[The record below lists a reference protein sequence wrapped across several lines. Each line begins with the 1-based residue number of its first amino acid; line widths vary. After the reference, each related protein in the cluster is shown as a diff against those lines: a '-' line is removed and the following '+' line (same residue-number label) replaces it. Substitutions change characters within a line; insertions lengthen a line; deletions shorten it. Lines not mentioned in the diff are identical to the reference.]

1 MSGDGKDNQEREVI
15 SNCSATTVKMDFI
28 QLARIVDFVPD
39 ATLAIDLQG
48 KVIAWNRA
56 MENLTGIKAIDLLGK
71 GDYEYAL
78 PFYNRRRPILVDLV
92 LKRDVKI
99 EAEYRNLQ
107 RDGTSISGE
116 AHISSS
122 RQGGSYTW
130 CKASPLYDSSG
141 MIIGAIE
148 SINDIT
154 EHKQIEDDLKRS
166 REKYHNIFEN
176 SIMGIYQSVQD
187 GRYINV
193 NPAFARLFG
202 YETPKELIAS
212 VKDIGHQLY
221 VNPRDRDRAIKT
233 LIDNGFL
240 EGFELEVQRRD
251 GSRFWVSMNTIIV
264 KDEDGTHY
272 DGTVEDITK
281 RKNAEDA
288 LRASEEKY
296 RLLFENANES
306 ILVAQDNRIKFVN
319 PKFIKVTGYSDMD
332 LKSKPF
338 AEFIHPGDR
347 EMVVSNYLGRLHG
360 ENVPQLYYFRIIDK
374 DGAIKWLEISS
385 VLIVWD
391 ERPATLNFLTDITDR
406 RQTEEELIK
415 KDILLGGV
423 SVATNILL
431 TETDLNYAINQ
442 TLELLGKAIDAD
454 QAYIFENCGLKTGR
468 HLLSMRHKWERD
480 FAISLKDNPY
490 LQDLSYHPALSRWYD
505 VLSKGH
511 SIKGLIREFPESER
525 AVLGLQNTKS
535 LLAIPIMSESQFWGF
550 ICFHDCHSERLWMGI
565 EGAILQAAAASIGGA
580 IARKHAE
587 NELRKAKETAESAT
601 KAKSDFLANMSHEI
615 RTPLNAVIGLSDLL
629 QETDLT
635 QEQCN
640 CIETIR
646 SSGNQLLSVINDIL
660 DFSKVDSGKM
670 ELELRPFDLKKV
682 MDSSLNLMRP
692 IASKKC
698 LDLTYNIDETT
709 PQAIVGDP
717 GRLQQILAN
726 LLSNAVK
733 FTDKGKISVYV
744 SSQKLDG
751 ICHRMHFQVHD
762 TGIGIPGD
770 KISRLFQSFSQ
781 VDSSTTRRYGGT
793 GLGLAISKKLV
804 EMMGGQIWAE
814 SELHKGS
821 TFHFTILADATFI
834 MPSSIIISEIQ
845 KDNNIG
851 KDRNQFLRILLAED
865 NAVNQIVMQKMLNK
879 LGYHADVASNGE
891 EVLHSLELKPYDLI
905 LMDVQMPEMDGFE
918 ATRAIREH
926 ISSADSPKIVAITAH
941 ALEGDREKCLD
952 AGMDDY
958 LSKPVKIGDLEEMLA
973 KYRSNATTFKEAN

>member
-1 MSGDGKDNQEREVI
+1 MMLE
-15 SNCSATTVKMDFI
+15 
-28 QLARIVDFVPD
+28 
-39 ATLAIDLQG
+39 
-48 KVIAWNRA
+48 
-56 MENLTGIKAIDLLGK
+56 
-71 GDYEYAL
+71 
-78 PFYNRRRPILVDLV
+78 
-92 LKRDVKI
+92 I

-116 AHISSS
+116 SHISSS

-130 CKASPLYDSSG
+130 SKASPIYDSSG
-141 MIIGAIE
+141 NIIGAIE
-148 SINDIT
+148 SIHDIT
-154 EHKQIEDDLKRS
+154 ERKQIEMDLKRS

-176 SIMGIYQSVQD
+176 SIMGIYQSVPG

-202 YETPKELIAS
+202 YDTPKELIAS
-212 VKDIGHQLY
+212 VTDIGHQLY
-221 VNPRDRDRAIKT
+221 VNALDRDRAIKT
-233 LIDNGFL
+233 LFENGFL
-240 EGFELEVQRRD
+240 EGFELEVQRKD
-251 GSRFWVSMNTIIV
+251 GTRFWVSMNTIIV
-264 KDEDGTHY
+264 QDEDGTHY

-306 ILVAQDNRIKFVN
+306 ILVAQDGRIKFVN
-319 PKFIKVTGYSDMD
+319 PKFIEVSGYSDMD
-332 LKSKPF
+332 LKSRPF
-338 AEFIHPGDR
+338 VEFIHPDDR
-347 EMVVSNYLGRLHG
+347 EMVVDNHQRRLHG
-360 ENVPQLYYFRIIDK
+360 EDVPQLYAFRIIHK
-374 DGAIKWLEISS
+374 EGAIRWMEISS
-385 VLIVWD
+385 VLIMWN
-391 ERPATLNFLTDITDR
+391 ERPATLNFLTDITERKQAD
-406 RQTEEELIK
+406 EELNK

-442 TLELLGKAIDAD
+442 TLELLGRAIDVD
-454 QAYIFENCGLKTGR
+454 QAYIFENYESKTGR
-468 HLLSMRHKWERD
+468 HLASVSHKWESD
-480 FAISLKDNPY
+480 FATIQKDNPH
-490 LQDLSYHPALSRWYD
+490 LQDLTYHPALSRWYD
-505 VLSKGH
+505 VLSRGH
-511 SIKGLIREFPESER
+511 SIKGLIQEFPESER
-525 AVLGLQNTKS
+525 AVLGLQDTKS
-535 LLAIPIMSESQFWGF
+535 LLVIPIMSESQFWGF
-550 ICFHDCHSERLWMGI
+550 IRFHDCRSERLWIGI

-587 NELRKAKETAESAT
+587 DELRAAKETAESAT

-615 RTPLNAVIGLSDLL
+615 RTPLNAVIGLSDIL

-640 CIETIR
+640 CIETIK

-698 LDLTYNIDETT
+698 LDLTYTIDETT
-709 PQAIVGDP
+709 PHAIIGDP

-744 SSQKLDG
+744 SGQKLDG
-751 ICHRMHFQVHD
+751 ICHRMHFQVKD

-793 GLGLAISKKLV
+793 GLGLAISRNLV
-804 EMMGGQIWAE
+804 EMMGGRIWAE

-821 TFHFTILADATFI
+821 TFHFTILADKTFI
-834 MPSSIIISEIQ
+834 MPSRIMISEMQ

-879 LGYHADVASNGE
+879 LGYHADVAANGE

-905 LMDVQMPEMDGFE
+905 LMDVQMPEMDG
-918 ATRAIREH
+918 
-926 ISSADSPKIVAITAH
+926 
-941 ALEGDREKCLD
+941 
-952 AGMDDY
+952 Y
-958 LSKPVKIGDLEEMLA
+958 
-973 KYRSNATTFKEAN
+973 

>member
-1 MSGDGKDNQEREVI
+1 MSGDGKYNQGREIV
-15 SNCSATTVKMDFI
+15 SNCSTTTVEIDFM

-39 ATLAIDLQG
+39 ATLAIDLEG
-48 KVIAWNRA
+48 RVIAWNRA
-56 MENLTGIKAIDLLGK
+56 MENLTGIKASDLLGK

-78 PFYNRRRPILVDLV
+78 PLYKCRRPILVDLV
-92 LKRDVKI
+92 LKQDAKI
-99 EAEYRNLQ
+99 EAKYRNLQ

-116 AHISSS
+116 AQICSS

-130 CKASPLYDSSG
+130 SKASPIYDASG
-141 MIIGAIE
+141 RIIGAIE
-148 SINDIT
+148 SIHDIT
-154 EHKQIEDDLKRS
+154 ERKHIEEDLKRS

-176 SIMGIYQSVQD
+176 SIMGIYQSVP
-187 GRYINV
+187 GGKYINV

-202 YETPKELIAS
+202 YDTPEELIAS
-212 VKDIGHQLY
+212 VTDISRQLY
-221 VNPRDRDRAIKT
+221 VNSLDRDRAIKT
-233 LIDNGFL
+233 LIENGFL
-240 EGFELEVQRRD
+240 EGFELEVKRRD
-251 GSRFWVSMNTIIV
+251 GTRFWVSMNTIIV
-264 KDEDGTHY
+264 QDEFGTHY

-281 RKNAEDA
+281 RKNAEYA

-306 ILVAQDNRIKFVN
+306 ILVAQDGRIKFVN
-319 PKFIKVTGYSDMD
+319 PKFIKVIGYSDAE
-332 LKSKPF
+332 LTSRPF
-338 AEFIHPGDR
+338 VEFIHPDDR
-347 EMVVSNYLGRLHG
+347 KMVVDNYRRRLGG
-360 ENVPQLYYFRIIDK
+360 ENVHQLYSFRIIDK
-374 DGAIKWLEISS
+374 EGAIKWLEISS
-385 VLIVWD
+385 VLIAWD
-391 ERPATLNFLTDITDR
+391 ERPATLNFLTDITER
-406 RQTEEELIK
+406 KQTEEELNK

-442 TLELLGKAIDAD
+442 TLELLGRAIDVD
-454 QAYIFENCGLKTGR
+454 QAYIFKNYESREGR
-468 HLLSMRHKWERD
+468 HLASVSHKWERD
-480 FAISLKDNPY
+480 FAAIQKDDPH
-490 LQDLSYHPALSRWYD
+490 LQDLTYHPALSRWYD

-525 AVLGLQNTKS
+525 AVLGLQDTKS
-535 LLAIPIMSESQFWGF
+535 LLVIPIMSEGQFWGF
-550 ICFHDCHSERLWMGI
+550 IRFHDCHSERLWIGI

-587 NELRKAKETAESAT
+587 DELRKAKETAESAT

-670 ELELRPFDLKKV
+670 ELDLRPFELKNL

-698 LDLTYNIDETT
+698 LDLNYTIDEKT
-709 PQAIVGDP
+709 PHAIMGDP

-733 FTDKGKISVYV
+733 FTDKGKISVSV
-744 SSQKLDG
+744 SGQKLDG
-751 ICHRMHFQVHD
+751 ISHRMHFQVKD

-804 EMMGGQIWAE
+804 EMMGGEIWAE

-821 TFHFTILADATFI
+821 TFHFTILADATTI
-834 MPSSIIISEIQ
+834 MPSSIMVSEIQ
-845 KDNNIG
+845 RRHRYWKG
-851 KDRNQFLRILLAED
+851 SE
-865 NAVNQIVMQKMLNK
+865 
-879 LGYHADVASNGE
+879 
-891 EVLHSLELKPYDLI
+891 P
-905 LMDVQMPEMDGFE
+905 
-918 ATRAIREH
+918 
-926 ISSADSPKIVAITAH
+926 ISQDTA
-941 ALEGDREKCLD
+941 G
-952 AGMDDY
+952 
-958 LSKPVKIGDLEEMLA
+958 
-973 KYRSNATTFKEAN
+973 

>member
-1 MSGDGKDNQEREVI
+1 MSGDCKDNQGQEVI
-15 SNCSATTVKMDFI
+15 SNRSTTTVEIDFI
-28 QLARIVDFVPD
+28 QLARIVDFLPD
-39 ATLAIDLQG
+39 ATLAIDLKG

-78 PFYNRRRPILVDLV
+78 PFYNCRRPILVDLV
-92 LKRDVKI
+92 LKRDARI
-99 EAEYRNLQ
+99 EAEYKNMQ
-107 RDGTSISGE
+107 RDGISISAE
-116 AHISSS
+116 SHISSS
-122 RQGGSYTW
+122 RQGGSDTW
-130 CKASPLYDSSG
+130 SKASPIYNSSG
-141 MIIGAIE
+141 NIIGAIE
-148 SINDIT
+148 SIHDIT
-154 EHKQIEDDLKRS
+154 ELKQIEEDLKRS

-176 SIMGIYQSVQD
+176 SIMGIYQSVQN

-202 YETPKELIAS
+202 YDTPEELIAS

-221 VNPRDRDRAIKT
+221 VNPQDRDRAIKT
-233 LIDNGFL
+233 LIENGFL

-264 KDEDGTHY
+264 QDEHGTHY

-288 LRASEEKY
+288 LKASEEKY

-306 ILVAQDNRIKFVN
+306 ILVAQDGRIKFVN
-319 PKFIKVTGYSDMD
+319 PKFAQVSGYSDMD
-332 LKSKPF
+332 LKSRKF
-338 AEFIHPGDR
+338 AEFIHPDDQ
-347 EMVVSNYLGRLHG
+347 EMVVNSHLRRLHG
-360 ENVPQLYYFRIIDK
+360 ENVPQLYAFRIIDK
-374 DGAIKWLEISS
+374 EGAIKWLEISS

-391 ERPATLNFLTDITDR
+391 ARPATLNFLTDITERKRTD
-406 RQTEEELIK
+406 EELNK

-442 TLELLGKAIDAD
+442 TLELLGRAIDVD
-454 QAYIFENCGLKTGR
+454 QAYIFENYEPKKGR
-468 HLLSMRHKWERD
+468 HYASMRYKWARD
-480 FAISLKDNPY
+480 FATSEKENPH
-490 LQDLSYHPALSRWYD
+490 LQDLTYHPALSRWYD

-511 SIKGLIREFPESER
+511 SIKGIIQEFPESER
-525 AVLGLQNTKS
+525 AILGQQNAKS
-535 LLAIPIMSESQFWGF
+535 LLVIPIMSESQFWGF
-550 ICFHDCHSERLWMGI
+550 IRFDDCHSERPWMGI
-565 EGAILQAAAASIGGA
+565 EGAILQAAAASVGGA
-580 IARKHAE
+580 ISRKHAE
-587 NELRKAKETAESAT
+587 NELRAAKETAESAT

-670 ELELRPFDLKKV
+670 ELDQRPFELKKL

-698 LDLTYNIDETT
+698 LDLTYTIDETT
-709 PQAIVGDP
+709 PQAIMGDP

-733 FTDKGKISVYV
+733 FTDRGKISISV
-744 SSQKLDG
+744 SSQQLDG
-751 ICHRMHFQVHD
+751 ICYRMHFQVSD
-762 TGIGIPGD
+762 TGIGIPED

-804 EMMGGQIWAE
+804 EMMGGLIWAE

-834 MPSSIIISEIQ
+834 MPSNIIVSEIQ
-845 KDNNIG
+845 KDIDIG
-851 KDRNQFLRILLAED
+851 RDRNQFLRILLAED
-865 NAVNQIVMQKMLNK
+865 NAVNQIVMQKMLKK
-879 LGYHADVASNGE
+879 LGYRADVAANGE
-891 EVLHSLELKPYDLI
+891 EVLHSLELRPYDLI
-905 LMDVQMPEMDGFE
+905 LMDVQMPEMDGLE
-918 ATRAIREH
+918 ATRAIRKH
-926 ISSADSPKIVAITAH
+926 WGPTDPPKIVAITAH

-973 KYRSNATTFKEAN
+973 KYRSNATTFKEVS